1 MLLSILSLT
10 NYDETIWD
18 GFTLP
23 EGLDADLA
31 KQEILMQCA
40 ELTLVYPDRDIMAA
54 AISNWSRINQPIWEK
69 LYKTTVLDYN
79 PIWNV
84 DATITEENS
93 GDNSQENSGDNSQEN
108 ASGNVE
114 SVKGYNSNTWA
125 EHTKDDATSNGSGD
139 WSESR
144 SGDWSESRSQRR
156 TGNIGVTATQDLI
169 NKEREVAVFN
179 IYSEIVNSFK
189 KRFCLMVY

>member
-10 NYDETIWD
+10 NYDESIWD
-18 GFTLP
+18 GFSLP
-23 EGLDADLA
+23 DGLDTDLA

-40 ELTLVYPDRDIMAA
+40 ELTLVYPDRDIMAT
-54 AISNWSRINQPIWEK
+54 AITNWSRINQPIWEK
-69 LYKTTVLDYN
+69 LYRTTVLDYN

-84 DATITEENS
+84 DATITE
-93 GDNSQENSGDNSQEN
+93 ENSGDNSQEN

-144 SGDWSESRSQRR
+144 SQRR

-179 IYSEIVNSFK
+179 IYAEIVNSFK